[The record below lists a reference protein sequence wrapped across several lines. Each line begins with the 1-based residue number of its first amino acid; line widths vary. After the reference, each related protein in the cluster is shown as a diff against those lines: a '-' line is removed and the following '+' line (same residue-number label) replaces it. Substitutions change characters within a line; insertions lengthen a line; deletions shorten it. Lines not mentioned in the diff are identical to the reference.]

1 MKLAFIMDALS
12 SIKHYKDST
21 LAMIMAAQQRGWQV
35 YFLTA
40 QDLAI
45 RDGQAVGRMAAIR
58 LQLEQSPWYQLEQW
72 QILPL
77 TQIDA
82 IFMRTDPPIDDLYLN
97 ATQVLDFARRQ
108 GCLVVN
114 DPRALRD
121 ANEKLFALEFPQCTP
136 PSLVSANAE
145 LLSEFVAEH
154 GDVIFKPLNAMG
166 GHGIFRVKQGD
177 PNSNVIMEM
186 LTRRGH
192 ELIMAQRFIPEIAQ
206 GDKRILLVDGEVV
219 PYALARIPAQGENR
233 GNIAAGGTGVGV
245 PLSERDY
252 WICQQITPV
261 LQQRGLLF
269 VGIDVIG
276 DYLTEINVTS
286 PTCIRELDAQFGL
299 DIGGD
304 LMAAVKRRVE
314 ARVDH

>member
-1 MKLAFIMDALS
+1 MKLAFIMDALT

-21 LAMIMAAQQRGWQV
+21 VAMMLAAQKRDWEV

-40 QDLAI
+40 QDLSI
-45 RDGQAVGRMAAIR
+45 QGEQALGRMAKIR
-58 LQLEQSPWYQLEQW
+58 LQLESSPWYSVEAAEYIALGDM
-72 QILPL
+72 
-77 TQIDA
+77 DA

-108 GCLVVN
+108 GVLVVN

-136 PSLVSANAE
+136 PSLVSANATQ
-145 LLSEFVAEH
+145 LSAFVEQQT
-154 GDVIFKPLNAMG
+154 DVIFKPLNAMG
-166 GHGIFRVKQGD
+166 GRSIFRVKLGD
-177 PNSNVIMEM
+177 PNLNVILET
-186 LTRRGH
+186 LTANGH

-206 GDKRILLVDGEVV
+206 GDKRILIVDNQVV

-233 GNIAAGGTGVGV
+233 GNIAAGGKGVGV
-245 PLSERDY
+245 SLNQRDH
-252 WICQQITPV
+252 WICQQIMPV
-261 LQQRGLLF
+261 LKERGLLF

-286 PTCIRELDAQFGL
+286 PTCIRELDAQYGL
-299 DIGGD
+299 DIAGD
-304 LMAAVKRRVE
+304 LMNAVQKRVE
-314 ARVDH
+314 AAA